1 MARKAVQ
8 FVIDPDSGEP
18 VQGLRFH
25 KKTGIYYRIKDDKKS
40 RHYYPKRGLKNLAY
54 QRRAIF
60 EHRCHLDGREIDETV
75 VIDNPKSAYNSFGQ
89 DVTDYNPDSLV
100 INPDDIAAYVREQ
113 LTNPETRSEFAALVG
128 IPELAYLDRLRPS
141 EISATLD
148 SIRDQY
154 FKKRKKQITTTCYR
168 DGLRFWN
175 EFAEIVSVDKVSE
188 ITTDHVRS
196 YLESGYAAYQ
206 TGKSPTYVSNRF
218 ATIKTIFNHALK
230 QQLDTENVSRVIQ
243 FLKMLE
249 APTKKN
255 RVNLHVVEPRDF
267 KLLLEKADARMRAI
281 LLLSLNAAFL
291 PVDVIRIQKDSVD
304 WKTGYLRDI
313 RTKTGIP
320 RIACLWKRTTTA
332 LKAYLKEFPH
342 DHPEIFVSEYGEPMQ
357 LANQVAKR
365 FNKLREISGVD
376 KSVKFAHLRKSS
388 ETAAILGGADSLH
401 VDMLMGHSATGVK
414 DNYLLRKPEMVR
426 DACAAIE
433 AHYFPE
439 PV

>member
-8 FVIDPDSGEP
+8 FVIDPDTSEA

-60 EHRCHLDGREIDETV
+60 EHRCHQDGREIDETV
-75 VIDNPKSAYNSFGQ
+75 TIKNPRPAYNDFGQ

-113 LTNPETRSEFAALVG
+113 LTNPETRSEFAAKVG

-141 EISATLD
+141 EASATLD

-154 FKKRKKQITTTCYR
+154 FKKRKKNITKTCYR

-175 EFAEIVSVDKVSE
+175 EFVEIVSVDKVSE

-196 YLESGYAAYQ
+196 YLESVYAAYQ

-218 ATIKTIFNHALK
+218 STIKTIFNYALK
-230 QQLDTENVSRVIQ
+230 QQVDNENVSRVIQ

-249 APTKKN
+249 SPTKKN
-255 RVNLHVVEPRDF
+255 SVNLHVVEPSDF
-267 KLLLEKADARMRAI
+267 HALLDVADARMRAI
-281 LLLSLNAAFL
+281 LLLSLNAAYL
-291 PVDVIRIQKDSVD
+291 PVDVIRIQKDAID

-320 RIACLWKRTTTA
+320 RIACLWKRTITA
-332 LKAYLKEFPH
+332 LQDYLKENPH
-342 DHPEIFVSEYGEPMQ
+342 DHPQIFV
-357 LANQVAKR
+357 
-365 FNKLREISGVD
+365 GV
-376 KSVKFAHLRKSS
+376 RKSA
-388 ETAAILGGADSLH
+388 ETAAIQNGADSLH
-401 VDMLMGHSATGVK
+401 VDMLLGHVATGVK
-414 DNYLLRKPEMVR
+414 DSYLLRKPEMVR
-426 DACAAIE
+426 DACRAIE
-433 AHYFPE
+433 AHFFAENP
-439 PV
+439 